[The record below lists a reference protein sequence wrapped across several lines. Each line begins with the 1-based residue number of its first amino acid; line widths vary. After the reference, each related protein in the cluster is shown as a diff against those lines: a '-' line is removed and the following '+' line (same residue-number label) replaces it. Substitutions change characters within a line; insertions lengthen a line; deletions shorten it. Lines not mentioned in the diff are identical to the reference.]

1 MLMFLLSLCILM
13 SSNYTVNAQALQNN
27 ASKSL
32 CFLFF
37 MLFLYKAFWCKHY
50 FFFLLFCTEINY
62 LIASNIG
69 SLVAMLPS
77 NYNAF

>member
-1 MLMFLLSLCILM
+1 MLMLFYLCILM

-37 MLFLYKAFWCKHY
+37 MLFLYKAFWCKHI
-50 FFFLLFCTEINY
+50 FFFCFALK
-62 LIASNIG
+62 LIT
-69 SLVAMLPS
+69 
-77 NYNAF
+77 